1 MDDELIIALIFIGMF
16 IFWINFKPSKKQE
29 TALKDKPSSNRNIVA
44 FVLDLQSISRLKFI
58 NKYADKDTIEVVE
71 EKFPILNKRTM
82 RKIIKY
88 RNQIIKKETDTDKVS
103 TLISDEELYW
113 VVSSLPRDSV
123 SEMLFLMP
131 IKWRLEKNSEENNI
145 EYLQTKEPFHLV
157 SQLFHLEGQ
166 EKNIYLDLLYKAFED
181 DFILMFKEVASTLK
195 AANHLRKTLNAY
207 EKNLN

>member
-1 MDDELIIALIFIGMF
+1 MDDELIIALIFIGLF
-16 IFWINFKPSKKQE
+16 IFFINFKPSKKQKA
-29 TALKDKPSSNRNIVA
+29 ALIDNPSSKRNIVA

-58 NKYADKDTIEVVE
+58 NKYANEDIIKVVE
-71 EKFPILNKRTM
+71 EKYPILNKRTM

-88 RNQIIKKETDTDKVS
+88 RNKIIKKEIDTNKVS

-113 VVSSLPRDSV
+113 VVSSLPSNNIGRYA
-123 SEMLFLMP
+123 FLMP
-131 IKWRLEKNSEENNI
+131 INWQLKHGNEEYKI
-145 EYLQTKEPFHLV
+145 KYLKTLDTLYLV
-157 SQLFHLEGQ
+157 ELLFLLEGE

-181 DFILMFKEVASTLK
+181 NFILMFKEVASSLK

>member
-58 NKYADKDTIEVVE
+58 NKYAYEDTIEVVE